1 MVVASVLSEV
11 SMEVSV
17 SEEPVVGV
25 VTAEQPVRMQAV
37 RITVTVCINDL
48 FITLLFI
55 EFYNGRIIQQEKLN
69 IVANKQA
76 AASIISQ

>member
-11 SMEVSV
+11 SMEVSE

-25 VTAEQPVRMQAV
+25 VTAEQLVRIQAV
-37 RITVTVCINDL
+37 RITVTLFINDL

-55 EFYNGRIIQQEKLN
+55 EFLTAELYNKKN
-69 IVANKQA
+69 
-76 AASIISQ
+76 

>member
-37 RITVTVCINDL
+37 RITVTLFINDL

-55 EFYNGRIIQQEKLN
+55 DFLTAELYNKKN
-69 IVANKQA
+69 
-76 AASIISQ
+76 